1 MHLRIKGAG
10 TKDLGMLGGGV
21 VTRRWNHKNGNS
33 MEFYVRRELLMEAG
47 VPGVFTLYFFTGVV
61 LKVHVLVFKERGGV
75 W

>member
-1 MHLRIKGAG
+1 M
-10 TKDLGMLGGGV
+10 
-21 VTRRWNHKNGNS
+21 TRRWNHKNGNS

-61 LKVHVLVFKERGGV
+61 LKVHVLVFKEREGV

>member
-1 MHLRIKGAG
+1 M
-10 TKDLGMLGGGV
+10 GMLGEGV